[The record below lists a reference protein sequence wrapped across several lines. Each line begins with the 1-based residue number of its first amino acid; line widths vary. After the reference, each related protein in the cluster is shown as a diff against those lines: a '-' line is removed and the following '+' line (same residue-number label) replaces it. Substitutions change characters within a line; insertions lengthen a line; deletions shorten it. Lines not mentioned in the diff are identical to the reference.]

1 MKALDTNVLIRYL
14 VADDPVQTRTA
25 TEIIEGAAGKG
36 QHLFLSLLVLCESA
50 WVLERRYRQSRAAIA
65 DTLDLVLD
73 TAVFAV
79 ERSDLLRRC
88 VDQFRMGKAGLADYV
103 TGAIAM
109 EAGCTATFT
118 FDRDLAGCRGF
129 RVR

>member
-36 QHLFLSLLVLCESA
+36 EQVFLSVLVLCESA
-50 WVLERRYRQSRAAIA
+50 WVLDRRYRQSRDVIA

-88 VDQFRMGKAGLADYV
+88 VDQFRTGKARLADYV
-103 TGAIAM
+103 IGAIAM
-109 EAGCTATFT
+109 EAGCTVTLT
-118 FDRDLAGCRGF
+118 LDRDLAGCRGF
-129 RVR
+129 QIR